1 MAPGKVSFVSDK
13 ERRNSRVAENEAGK
27 ILEGKGFYVLMPD
40 NKADYPEFK
49 TPARSLGTCIIFR
62 FVFLTAICIAMIMC
76 LLLLICLYQPLL
88 APAKSVKDT
97 ARSKQSASKLPVPST
112 TKGERSANLVDKFL
126 SSQRTAF
133 HFQPEKNWMNDP
145 NGPMFYR
152 GYYHF
157 FYQYNPDA
165 AVWGNITWGHSVS
178 TDLIHWH
185 PLNLAMVPDQWYDA
199 EGVWSG
205 SATVLPDGKPIIL
218 YTGLSNESVQS
229 QNMAVPEDSFDPL
242 LRKWVKVPQ
251 NPMLVPPPGIG
262 YTDFRDP
269 TTAWLES
276 DRLWRIAIGAKEG
289 TTGLA
294 LVYKTSDFL
303 DWSLQSNFLHKVAG
317 TGMWECVDFYPVSLT
332 GTNGMDTS
340 KVEVD
345 LLVKHVLK
353 ASLYDNKHDYYTV
366 GVYSGDF
373 KTFIPDDPAKDI
385 GLGLRYDY
393 GKFYAS
399 KTFYDPAQER
409 RILWG
414 WVNES
419 DSELDDLKKGWA
431 SVQTIPRTLIL
442 DRHTGS
448 NLLQWPVH
456 ELESLRGDKVVFQD
470 KVLDGGALVKVDGA
484 SGAQLDIEVSFKY
497 PDVHKLYLPEQK
509 EYECSQGGATLRGVF
524 GPFGLLVFAADN
536 LVEQTAVYF
545 YLTLRPDGKWVTTV
559 CSDQSRSSLA
569 TGIDRTV
576 YGTAINKSPT
586 ENFLSLRL
594 IVDHSIVETFVQQ
607 GIACITSRVYPTI
620 AIDRD
625 AHVFLFNNGSESI
638 TMQTLQVWQMSSA

>member
-1 MAPGKVSFVSDK
+1 MPCTSKREGSPSVAD
-13 ERRNSRVAENEAGK
+13 NYLSRE
-27 ILEGKGFYVLMPD
+27 
-40 NKADYPEFK
+40 
-49 TPARSLGTCIIFR
+49 
-62 FVFLTAICIAMIMC
+62 
-76 LLLLICLYQPLL
+76 
-88 APAKSVKDT
+88 
-97 ARSKQSASKLPVPST
+97 
-112 TKGERSANLVDKFL
+112 
-126 SSQRTAF
+126 RTAF
-133 HFQPEKNWMNDP
+133 HFQPERNWMNDP

-178 TDLIHWH
+178 TDLIHWQ
-185 PLNLAMVPDQWYDA
+185 PLNLALVPDHWYDA

-205 SATVLPDGKPIIL
+205 SATVFPDGKPVIL
-218 YTGLSNESVQS
+218 YTGSSNESVQL
-229 QNMAVPEDSFDPL
+229 QNMAVPEDLSDPL

-276 DRLWRIAIGAKEG
+276 DGLWRISIGAKEG
-289 TTGLA
+289 TTGVA
-294 LVYKTSDFL
+294 LVYKSSDFL
-303 DWSLQSNFLHKVAG
+303 DWSLQSNFLHEVAG

-332 GTNGMDTS
+332 DKNGLDTS
-340 KVEVD
+340 KVQVNQ
-345 LLVKHVLK
+345 LMKYVLK
-353 ASLYDNKHDYYTV
+353 ASLDNNKHDYYTL
-366 GVYSGDF
+366 GTYSTDF
-373 KTFIPDDPAKDI
+373 KSFIPDDPTKDI

-399 KTFYDPAQER
+399 KTFYDPVQER

-419 DSELDDLKKGWA
+419 DSELDDINKGWA
-431 SVQTIPRTLIL
+431 SVQTIPRTLVL
-442 DRHTGS
+442 DRQTGS
-448 NLLQWPVH
+448 NLLQWPIH
-456 ELESLRGDKVVFQD
+456 ELESLRGEKVVKQD
-470 KVLDGGALVKVDGA
+470 LLLDGGAMVTVDGA
-484 SGAQLDIEVSFKY
+484 SGAQLDIEVIFKY
-497 PDVHKLYLPEQK
+497 PDVHNLDVLPEQK
-509 EYECSQGGATLRGVF
+509 EYECSQGGAAQRGVL
-524 GPFGLLVFAADN
+524 GPFGLLVLASDN

-545 YLTLRPDGKWVTTV
+545 YLTCRPNGKWVTTV

-569 TGIDRTV
+569 KGVDRTV
-576 YGTAINKSPT
+576 YGTAINKPLT
-586 ENFLSLRL
+586 EDFLSLRV

-607 GIACITSRVYPTI
+607 GRACITSRVYPTI

-625 AHVFLFNNGSESI
+625 AHVLLFNNGSESI